1 MYQSIVINL
10 FSLLS
15 LNTSSAD
22 LSQNSPG
29 LLKKPDEERN
39 TIVLVQFNDEP
50 GTVMVFRVIN
60 KLNMLSLR
68 GMAAAKVSR
77 YIQKIE
83 AIENIDA
90 LDVPKD
96 VVPDIRRVFSE
107 DLKVSTYSRYLYEKT
122 CCVGCAALHIANHW

>member
-1 MYQSIVINL
+1 MTVIKFNAA
-10 FSLLS
+10 LS
-15 LNTSSAD
+15 FDRNTRSCKE
-22 LSQNSPG
+22 G
-29 LLKKPDEERN
+29 EKPEEARN

-60 KLNMLSLR
+60 KLNILSLR

-83 AIENIDA
+83 AIENIDT

>member
-1 MYQSIVINL
+1 MTVIKFNAAL
-10 FSLLS
+10 TFDR
-15 LNTSSAD
+15 NTRSCKEGE
-22 LSQNSPG
+22 P
-29 LLKKPDEERN
+29 EEARN

-60 KLNMLSLR
+60 KLNILSLR

-83 AIENIDA
+83 DVENID
-90 LDVPKD
+90 LPKD

-107 DLKVSTYSRYLYEKT
+107 DTKVSTYSRYLYEKT

>member
-1 MYQSIVINL
+1 MTVIKFNAALTFDRNTQSCKE
-10 FSLLS
+10 
-15 LNTSSAD
+15 
-22 LSQNSPG
+22 G
-29 LLKKPDEERN
+29 EKPEEARN

-60 KLNMLSLR
+60 KLNILSLR

-83 AIENIDA
+83 DVENI
-90 LDVPKD
+90 DVPKD

>member
-1 MYQSIVINL
+1 MTVIKFNAALTFDRNTQSCKE
-10 FSLLS
+10 
-15 LNTSSAD
+15 
-22 LSQNSPG
+22 G
-29 LLKKPDEERN
+29 EKPEEARN

-60 KLNMLSLR
+60 KLNILSLR

-90 LDVPKD
+90 LDLPKD
-96 VVPDIRRVFSE
+96 VVPDIRRVCSE

>member
-1 MYQSIVINL
+1 MTVIKFNAAL
-10 FSLLS
+10 TFDR
-15 LNTSSAD
+15 NTRSCKE
-22 LSQNSPG
+22 G
-29 LLKKPDEERN
+29 EKPEEARN
-39 TIVLVQFNDEP
+39 TIVLVQFNDEL

-60 KLNMLSLR
+60 KLNILSLR

-83 AIENIDA
+83 DVENI
-90 LDVPKD
+90 DVPKD

>member
-1 MYQSIVINL
+1 MTVIKFDAPL
-10 FSLLS
+10 TFDR
-15 LNTSSAD
+15 NTRSCKE
-22 LSQNSPG
+22 G
-29 LLKKPDEERN
+29 EKPEEARN

-60 KLNMLSLR
+60 KLNILSLR

-83 AIENIDA
+83 DVENID
-90 LDVPKD
+90 LPKD

>member
-1 MYQSIVINL
+1 MTVIKFNAALTFDRNTQSCKE
-10 FSLLS
+10 
-15 LNTSSAD
+15 
-22 LSQNSPG
+22 G
-29 LLKKPDEERN
+29 EKPEEARN
-39 TIVLVQFNDEP
+39 TIVLVQFNDEL

-60 KLNMLSLR
+60 KLNILSLR

-83 AIENIDA
+83 DVENI
-90 LDVPKD
+90 DVPKD

>member
-1 MYQSIVINL
+1 MPS
-10 FSLLS
+10 FDR
-15 LNTSSAD
+15 NTCRCKHD
-22 LSQNSPG
+22 E
-29 LLKKPDEERN
+29 KPDEERN

-83 AIENIDA
+83 DIENIDA
-90 LDVPKD
+90 LDVPQD

-107 DLKVSTYSRYLYEKT
+107 DLKVSTYSRYLYKKT
-122 CCVGCAALHIANHW
+122 CCLGCAALHIANCWTVGEMC

>member
-1 MYQSIVINL
+1 MTVIKFNAAL
-10 FSLLS
+10 TFDR
-15 LNTSSAD
+15 NTRSCKE
-22 LSQNSPG
+22 G
-29 LLKKPDEERN
+29 EKPEEARN

-60 KLNMLSLR
+60 KLNILSLR

-83 AIENIDA
+83 DVENI
-90 LDVPKD
+90 DVPKD

>member
-1 MYQSIVINL
+1 M
-10 FSLLS
+10 
-15 LNTSSAD
+15 
-22 LSQNSPG
+22 PE
-29 LLKKPDEERN
+29 EERN

-60 KLNMLSLR
+60 KLNILSLR